1 MWWLYVP
8 AIGEQRG
15 QIPERFF
22 RILFFFFSPWGVY
35 LVSFHLNYK
44 LHLGILEWRWQDSK
58 LVLSVYAK
66 HSLCYLR
73 QMRLE
78 GCVVAQI
85 NWSAPT
91 DEAPIVIFYCSHRE
105 RDKPNFTETM
115 STYNFTCYF
124 KGGFNECNSYTIIVP
139 HSFIFNFYNIYL
151 VCGGHTYMVCV
162 FKGQR
167 TTCRNR
173 FSPTNMWVL
182 EKKLKSLGIAVNYSP
197 SHLFRHNLPI

>member
-1 MWWLYVP
+1 MIILVNRDTHERETKVPSTQPPLLKASHGCWNNSASISSSSPLVHNPVGFPGLVQLIKTMWWLYVP

-22 RILFFFFSPWGVY
+22 RILFFFSPWGVY
-35 LVSFHLNYK
+35 LVSFYLNYK
-44 LHLGILEWRWQDSK
+44 LHLGIMEWRWQDSK
-58 LVLSVYAK
+58 LILSVYAK
-66 HSLCYLR
+66 HSLCYLK

-124 KGGFNECNSYTIIVP
+124 KGGFTKCNSHTIIVP
-139 HSFIFNFYNIYL
+139 HSFIFNF
-151 VCGGHTYMVCV
+151 
-162 FKGQR
+162 
-167 TTCRNR
+167 
-173 FSPTNMWVL
+173 
-182 EKKLKSLGIAVNYSP
+182 
-197 SHLFRHNLPI
+197 